1 VFVNAS
7 EVFDGWREIPSA
19 NLGEVMVFTSDQIR
33 GDDVADF
40 LGALESTLPSSEAL
54 MLKPNLA
61 DSMNSLSRLT

>member
-1 VFVNAS
+1 MFVNAS

-40 LGALESTLPSSEAL
+40 LGALEKYLAEFRSADAEAQF
-54 MLKPNLA
+54 
-61 DSMNSLSRLT
+61 S